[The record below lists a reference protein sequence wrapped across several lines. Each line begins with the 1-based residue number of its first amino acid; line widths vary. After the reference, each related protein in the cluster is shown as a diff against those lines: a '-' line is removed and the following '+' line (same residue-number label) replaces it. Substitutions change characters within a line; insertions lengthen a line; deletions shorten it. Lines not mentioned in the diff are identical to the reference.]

1 MVILCLNH
9 NYFPVSEW
17 DYFLIHLPTR
27 ENMVGLRKKKIKT
40 TFSIYISWRNFLD
53 LKPRMKFT
61 AKYRFTNSHCL
72 MLCER
77 SCILRVQLQQLSG
90 WIFSSVT
97 FDSSPMNRQ
106 SSSPDGESSFIVGSH
121 QLLLRGGTPQHSLAA
136 HGALP
141 SQPAEGQPWQDLQL
155 PPGCCPGR
163 MSSSTLDT
171 PASLRGTA
179 RKTEKYHF
187 VSKVQVHCLILKG
200 GVCWLRITLW
210 KCAPKEETAVSL
222 SI

>member
-27 ENMVGLRKKKIKT
+27 ENMVGLRKKKLKI

-121 QLLLRGGTPQHSLAA
+121 QLLLRGGTPRSTAWLPTVPSPANLQRGSPGRTCSSLLAA
-136 HGALP
+136 VLAGWAAAPWTLLHPSEALQGKP
-141 SQPAEGQPWQDLQL
+141 
-155 PPGCCPGR
+155 
-163 MSSSTLDT
+163 
-171 PASLRGTA
+171 
-179 RKTEKYHF
+179 KN
-187 VSKVQVHCLILKG
+187 
-200 GVCWLRITLW
+200 ITLY
-210 KCAPKEETAVSL
+210 PKYRCIA
-222 SI
+222 